1 MRSLTFSFSYVS
13 RGNGFSWIT
22 FLTGSGSYLSMNR
35 GLSFCVEKDATMLIT
50 LLVLLLIIFFFFNL
64 VLLFIKKLM
73 RHSSQFVMSD
83 EKEEASSAAKVRG
96 VFDSRR
102 NQVTDPIVP

>member
-50 LLVLLLIIFFFFNL
+50 LLVLLLIIIFFQSGFT
-64 VLLFIKKLM
+64 V
-73 RHSSQFVMSD
+73 H
-83 EKEEASSAAKVRG
+83 
-96 VFDSRR
+96 
-102 NQVTDPIVP
+102 